1 MNYQQDAAILLF
13 SRSADLEARHKKWTQ
28 EPELNYSIASHLIR
42 RTKRQLAQAAFP
54 VIHIDETK
62 QIGCSF
68 GERLSNAFQG
78 IFSEGY
84 QYVICVG
91 NDCQN
96 LQLNWKAIAADLK
109 AGKAVLGPDQR
120 GGIYLLGISAATPI
134 VGLLERIPWNT
145 SYVFEELC
153 DRIADTSVLETRRD
167 TNNFEDIQTDK
178 ELYQIFKNFMTKNKH
193 EVANSAL
200 ITDTQIRHK
209 PLRAPPFS

>member
-1 MNYQQDAAILLF
+1 MNYPQDTAILLF
-13 SRSADLEARHKKWTQ
+13 SRSASTEASHKKWTK

-62 QIGCSF
+62 QIGFSF
-68 GERLSNAFQG
+68 GERLSNAFQR

-96 LQLNWKAIAADLK
+96 LQLNWKAVVADLR
-109 AGKAVLGPDQR
+109 AGKVVLGPDQR
-120 GGIYLLGISAATPI
+120 GGVYLLGISAAIPI
-134 VGLLERIPWNT
+134 GGFMERIPWNT

-153 DRIADTSVLETRRD
+153 DRIADTKILETRRD

-178 ELYQIFKNFMTKNKH
+178 ELYQIFKSFKTKNKR
-193 EVANSAL
+193 ETTKSAFV
-200 ITDTQIRHK
+200 TEQQNRHK